1 MSDNASPNG
10 KHNRKGNGMNKVIP
24 LITLL
29 ALTSSANAVEY
40 NNNNYER
47 YGYGSAASVIPDT
60 DLNGGLRG
68 SHVAS
73 NHHTENAYYPGYHVV
88 HEGNK
93 RAD

>member
-1 MSDNASPNG
+1 
-10 KHNRKGNGMNKVIP
+10 MNKVIP
-24 LITLL
+24 ALL
-29 ALTSSANAVEY
+29 LLSLTSSANAVEY
-40 NNNNYER
+40 NTDSFER
-47 YGYGSAASVIPDT
+47 YGYSSAASVIPDT
-60 DLNGGLRG
+60 DLKGGLRG